1 MISTTS
7 KISFKKV
14 AILVLCTLF
23 SCFASAKESKYFVI
37 KQGDPLVLL
46 QENKSAIYEI
56 DYSKMMVTEG
66 KDHENDLDFYSW
78 MQSQDE
84 DNDKWVKDWEK
95 EDKAACNKEFRER
108 FNDEI
113 DHGIKLTKLGKNYK
127 VILRLKMIDFGPAV
141 KYGFGGIQGG
151 EAKADG
157 ELEVRDI
164 NSDEILLVL
173 EFNKIKGE
181 SSFKQI
187 GRLKG
192 VFENLCENLNDYL
205 EDYQKEQ
212 KKLAKKKK

>member
-1 MISTTS
+1 MISKTS
-7 KISFKKV
+7 KINFKKTTM
-14 AILVLCTLF
+14 LVLCTLF
-23 SCFASAKESKYFVI
+23 ACLASAKESKYFVV
-37 KQGDPLVLL
+37 KQGDPLILL
-46 QENKSAIYEI
+46 QENKTAIFEI
-56 DYSKMMVTEG
+56 DYSKMMVTDG

-84 DNDKWVKDWEK
+84 DNDKWVKDWQK
-95 EDKAACNKEFRER
+95 EDSAACNKEFRER

-113 DHGIKLTKLGKNYK
+113 DHAIKLTKLGKHYK
-127 VILRLKMIDFGPAV
+127 VTLRLKMINFGPAV
-141 KYGFGGIQGG
+141 KYGLGGIQGG

-164 NSDEILLVL
+164 NSDEVLLVL
-173 EFNKIKGE
+173 EFNNIKGE

-192 VFENLCENLNDYL
+192 IFENLCENINDYL